1 MGTVIRFVYFKKR
14 NRNPE
19 ELLSISN
26 HSLRAAYLIVGSYGP
41 HPGKSKE
48 LMAAEIVEILGMRPE
63 LLTSLSVNL
72 HFLPQLNS
80 LSMVSLGII
89 SYNCI

>member
-14 NRNPE
+14 TRNPE

-48 LMAAEIVEILGMRPE
+48 LMAAEIVEILGMLPE
-63 LLTSLSVNL
+63 LFSSLSVNL